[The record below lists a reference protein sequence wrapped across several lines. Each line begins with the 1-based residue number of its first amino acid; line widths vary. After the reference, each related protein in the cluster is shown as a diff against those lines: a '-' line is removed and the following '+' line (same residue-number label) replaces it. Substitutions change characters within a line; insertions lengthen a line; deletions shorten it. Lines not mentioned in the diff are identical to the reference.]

1 MDNQKNQLSL
11 LDAISIVSF
20 LISLKNLDLNL
31 TQDDL
36 QKVESELTKGLD
48 EKINDIHRHLSVQD
62 EKLNIILG
70 ILQEN
75 GGVLVDK
82 NKEISR

>member
-1 MDNQKNQLSL
+1 MDNQRNQLSL

-20 LISLKNLDLNL
+20 LISLKNLDLNIS
-31 TQDDL
+31 QDDL
-36 QKVESELTKGLD
+36 QKAESELTQGLD
-48 EKINDIHRHLSVQD
+48 DKINELHRHLAVQD

-75 GGVLVDK
+75 GGVVIDK
-82 NKEISR
+82 NKETS

>member
-31 TQDDL
+31 SQDDL
-36 QKVESELTKGLD
+36 QKVESELTQGLD
-48 EKINDIHRHLSVQD
+48 DKINELHRHLAVQD
-62 EKLNIILG
+62 EKLNIILKY
-70 ILQEN
+70 IKEN
-75 GGVLVDK
+75 GGVIIDEDK
-82 NKEISR
+82 EVS

>member
-1 MDNQKNQLSL
+1 MDNQRNQLSL

-20 LISLKNLDLNL
+20 LISLKNLDLNIS
-31 TQDDL
+31 QDDL
-36 QKVESELTKGLD
+36 QKIESELTQGLD
-48 EKINDIHRHLSVQD
+48 DKINELHRHLAVQD

-75 GGVLVDK
+75 GGVVIDK
-82 NKEISR
+82 NKETS

>member
-11 LDAISIVSF
+11 LDAITIVSF
-20 LISLKNLDLNL
+20 LISLKNLDLNIS
-31 TQDDL
+31 QDDL
-36 QKVESELTKGLD
+36 QKAESELTQGLD
-48 EKINDIHRHLSVQD
+48 DKINELHRHLAVQD

-75 GGVLVDK
+75 GGVVIDK
-82 NKEISR
+82 NKETS